1 MVRIRLS
8 GTLEEIEKAKKSI
21 ENALEVL
28 SVSKPY
34 RDRGKT
40 ELWRVY
46 LECEVKDE
54 GSK

>member
-1 MVRIRLS
+1 MVKIRLN
-8 GTLEEIEKAKKSI
+8 GTLEEIEKAKRSI
-21 ENALEVL
+21 ENTFEVL

-34 RDRGKT
+34 KDRGNT